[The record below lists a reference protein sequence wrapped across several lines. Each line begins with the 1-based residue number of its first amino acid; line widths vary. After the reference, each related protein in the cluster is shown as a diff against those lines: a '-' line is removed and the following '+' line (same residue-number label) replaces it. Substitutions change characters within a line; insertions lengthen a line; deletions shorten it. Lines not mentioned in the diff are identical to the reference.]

1 MNLQSMIRIPDSIG
15 FNVVK
20 LCKQYFNRLNAVLN
34 PLNLYEGQQNLL
46 MLLWEEDGLAQS
58 EITRRLGI
66 EAASVSKGI
75 ERMENAGFVE
85 RRPDPDDARMN
96 RIFLTEA
103 GRALEQPV
111 NQAWFEVE
119 EQLLSHMTLEERLLL
134 RRLMLQ
140 MRDNLK

>member
-1 MNLQSMIRIPDSIG
+1 MATIPESIG
-15 FNVVK
+15 FNIVK

-46 MLLWEEDGLAQS
+46 LLLWDEDGLPQA

-66 EAASVSKGI
+66 EAASVSKGV
-75 ERMENAGFVE
+75 ERMESTGFIE

-103 GRALEQPV
+103 GKALEEPV
-111 NQAWFEVE
+111 NQAWFGVE
-119 EQLLSHMTLEERLLL
+119 EQLLSNMTLEERMLL

-140 MRDNLK
+140 MRENLK

>member
-1 MNLQSMIRIPDSIG
+1 MATIPESIG
-15 FNVVK
+15 FNIVK

-46 MLLWEEDGLAQS
+46 LLLWDEDGLPQA

-75 ERMENAGFVE
+75 ERIESAGFIE
-85 RRPDPDDARMN
+85 RHPDPDDARMN
-96 RIFLTEA
+96 RIFLTDA
-103 GRALEQPV
+103 GRALEEPV
-111 NQAWFEVE
+111 KQAWFGAE
-119 EQLLSHMTLEERLLL
+119 EQLLANMTPEERMLL

-140 MRDNLK
+140 MRENLK